1 MANSKIVATKE
12 QKVNELVEVLKN
24 CKSFLFFEY
33 LGLNAKQ
40 SEQLRRDLHNGD
52 AKMYVMKNNIF
63 NRALAAAGI
72 TGLEEIAGPCALVVS
87 KTDEVLPFK
96 EINKLMKDCKFI
108 HYKTGYLEGNVIGV
122 DKLSTLAN
130 LPSKNDLLSM
140 LCSVLQGSIRNLAY
154 GLKAVA
160 DSKQS

>member
-1 MANSKIVATKE
+1 MANSKIVAEKE
-12 QKVNELVEVLKN
+12 QKVHELIEVLKD

-40 SEQLRRDLHNGD
+40 SEQLRRDLHNGN

-63 NRALAAAGI
+63 NRALTAAGI
-72 TGLEEIAGPCALVVS
+72 MGIGEISGPCALIIS

-96 EINKLMKDCKFI
+96 EVHKLMKDCKFI
-108 HYKTGYLEGNVIGV
+108 HYKTGYLEGNVIAI
-122 DKLSTLAN
+122 DKLETLAS

-140 LCSVLQGSIRNLAY
+140 LCSALQGSIRNLAY

-160 DSKQS
+160 DSKQG

>member
-1 MANSKIVATKE
+1 MANSKIVAEKGE
-12 QKVNELVEVLKN
+12 KVQELSEVIKG

-40 SEQLRRDLHNGD
+40 SEKLRRDLHNGN

-72 TGLEEIAGPCALVVS
+72 TGMEEIAGPCALVVS
-87 KTDEVLPFK
+87 NSDEVLPFK
-96 EINKLMKDCKFI
+96 EIHNLMKDCKFV
-108 HYKTGYLEGNVIGV
+108 HYKTGYLEGNVISI
-122 DKLSTLAN
+122 DKLETLAT

-160 DSKQS
+160 DSKQG